1 MTMFKGLV
9 ENLGN
14 VKEMVQTLGSVDEKR
29 LKLFNQILDKLIIL
43 TTNPNLPSDPRSM
56 EKVLDV
62 LKTLSTMPLENIKEI
77 HGTVDG
83 IEKLVRT
90 VPAELLA
97 IAKEQLGKKA

>member
-1 MTMFKGLV
+1 MGLEEV
-9 ENLGN
+9 MRQIGN
-14 VKEMVQTLGSVDEKR
+14 VKEMISIVSGVDEKR
-29 LKLFNQILDKLIIL
+29 LKLFNQLLDKIIAL

-62 LKTLSTMPLENIKEI
+62 LKMLSTMPLENLKEI

-83 IEKLVRT
+83 LEKLVRT